1 MELIIG
7 AVSWLIIY
15 GISTI
20 VINTKVYN
28 EIPSQMEIIRKMNE
42 MPRA

>member
-7 AVSWLIIY
+7 AISWLIIY
-15 GISTI
+15 CIATI
-20 VINTKVYN
+20 VINTKVYH
-28 EIPSQMEIIRKMNE
+28 EIPSDMEIIRKMNE

>member
-7 AVSWLIIY
+7 AVTWLIIY

-20 VINTKVYN
+20 VINTRVY
-28 EIPSQMEIIRKMNE
+28 EGMPSDMEVIRKMNE
-42 MPRA
+42 NHGV

>member
-7 AVSWLIIY
+7 VAAWLIIY

-20 VINTKVYN
+20 VINTKVY
-28 EIPSQMEIIRKMNE
+28 EGMPSEMETIRKMNE
-42 MPRA
+42 SHGV